1 MIDIIKAITSDPAPP
16 SLTFLFSLLYFIGLA
31 AVIGPTK
38 YLIWLLLKDANHTY
52 ESGIFVALGYTAI
65 LIIISNLL
73 FN

>member
-38 YLIWLLLKDANHTY
+38 YLI
-52 ESGIFVALGYTAI
+52 
-65 LIIISNLL
+65 
-73 FN
+73 